1 MIKKWQR
8 FKDVTGKV
16 GGEDKNRCK
25 KASIKNINT
34 TFKVI
39 TLLNALKNADKS
51 Y

>member
-25 KASIKNINT
+25 KGINKKYKYY
-34 TFKVI
+34 F
-39 TLLNALKNADKS
+39 
-51 Y
+51 